1 MHLSISSNFDRILYY
16 DGRISFNIDNGA
28 YALVYSF
35 DGSKPAFVM
44 KPDED
49 IKISVKKINKNW
61 YHVVDNTTDDLPL
74 WMIRIIF
81 GLEPQ

>member
-1 MHLSISSNFDRILYY
+1 M
-16 DGRISFNIDNGA
+16 
-28 YALVYSF
+28 YSF